1 MTYGLLRRNINKT
14 IINTTTLNMKR
25 VKLTLGLLA
34 VIMVLT
40 SVSSFAQ
47 GRYGADS
54 ANCVTALNFY
64 KDYYNNKQYDAAATI
79 WRKAFSSC
87 PPKVSQNLL
96 IHGRKIY
103 QYLIKKHTNN
113 PEYRKQ
119 LVDTLMLV
127 HKVRSENFPKYR
139 VTVKENIAYDMLSYW
154 MGEEADIFYAID
166 DYIKHAGE
174 KVKPALIVA
183 YMTKAKEMY
192 QAKKLSDEE
201 VLKIYSDLSP
211 ILEKIISVNPSEEN
225 LAARQGFENAFITS
239 GVATCDNLVT
249 VFTPRFEANPTD
261 IATVKQIA
269 IILTKN
275 ECVDTD
281 LFLKA
286 VTAQHQLEPSYNS
299 AYGLYKLNGA
309 KDNDEVAMQYMQ
321 EAIDSPESDDL
332 KDGELLLEMATFM
345 FKNMEA
351 NAKAFQLSKM
361 AAEKNPAV
369 AGKAYFL
376 AASIWAN
383 QNCGGDDIDKR
394 AKYWVAV
401 DYLTKA
407 KNADAS
413 LAEEADNLIRGYRQ
427 YFPKTEDAFM
437 YNLVD
442 GNPYTIS
449 CGGLSASTTVRTTK

>member
-1 MTYGLLRRNINKT
+1 
-14 IINTTTLNMKR
+14 
-25 VKLTLGLLA
+25 
-34 VIMVLT
+34 
-40 SVSSFAQ
+40 
-47 GRYGADS
+47 
-54 ANCVTALNFY
+54 
-64 KDYYNNKQYDAAATI
+64 
-79 WRKAFSSC
+79 
-87 PPKVSQNLL
+87 
-96 IHGRKIY
+96 
-103 QYLIKKHTNN
+103 
-113 PEYRKQ
+113 
-119 LVDTLMLV
+119 
-127 HKVRSENFPKYR
+127 
-139 VTVKENIAYDMLSYW
+139 
-154 MGEEADIFYAID
+154 MGEESDIFYAID

-225 LAARQGFENAFITS
+225 LSARQGFENAFITS

-275 ECVDTD
+275 ECVNTD

-309 KDNDEVAMQYMQ
+309 KGNNEVAMQYLQ
-321 EAIDSPESDDL
+321 EAIDNPESDDL

-407 KNADAS
+407 KNADAT